1 MLFDAVAQEQ
11 EAMTA
16 TRQETEIGM
25 GFAFDWK
32 NQRLKMQDG
41 TPVLVYGVAA
51 IKEWVQLVVR
61 TRQGRSPIYPADFGA
76 PVQDLIGQKAPKGY
90 DLSELRRH
98 LAESAAYNP
107 GIRDVG
113 QMRYDGATIQCTL
126 TLEDNDDGIT
136 EVIQIVP

>member
-16 TRQETEIGM
+16 TRPETEIGM
-25 GFAFDWK
+25 GFAFDWQ

-61 TRQGRSPIYPADFGA
+61 TRQRRSPIYPADFGA

-113 QMRYDGATIQCTL
+113 QMRWDGETIQCTL
-126 TLEDNDDGIT
+126 TLEDNEDGIT

>member
-11 EAMTA
+11 EAITA
-16 TRQETEIGM
+16 TRPETEIGM

-32 NQRLKMQDG
+32 NQRLNMQDG

-76 PVQDLIGQKAPKGY
+76 PVQDLIGQKAPKGTT
-90 DLSELRRH
+90 SR
-98 LAESAAYNP
+98 SCAATWQNP
-107 GIRDVG
+107 PPTTPASGTWDRCG
-113 QMRYDGATIQCTL
+113 MTAKPS
-126 TLEDNDDGIT
+126 NA
-136 EVIQIVP
+136 P

>member
-1 MLFDAVAQEQ
+1 MLFDQIAQEQ
-11 EAMTA
+11 EAITA
-16 TRQETEIGM
+16 TRPETEIGM
-25 GFAFDWK
+25 GFAFDWDR
-32 NQRLKMQDG
+32 QQLKMQDG

-61 TRQGRSPIYPADFGA
+61 TRQGRYAIYPADFGA
-76 PVQDLIGQKAPKGY
+76 PVQDLMGHKAPKGY

-113 QMRYDGATIQCTL
+113 QLSYDGEIIRGTL
-126 TLEDNDDGIT
+126 TLEDNEDGIT

>member
-1 MLFDAVAQEQ
+1 MLFDQITQEQ

-16 TRQETEIGM
+16 TRPETEIGM
-25 GFAFDWK
+25 GFAFDW
-32 NQRLKMQDG
+32 QTQHLKMQDG

-51 IKEWVQLVVR
+51 IKEWVQLVAH
-61 TRQGRSPIYPADFGA
+61 TRQGRYPIYPADFGA
-76 PVQDLIGQKAPKGY
+76 PVQDLAGQKAPKGY

-113 QMRYDGATIQCTL
+113 QMRYDGEKVLCTL
-126 TLEDNDDGIT
+126 TLEDNDEGIT

>member
-16 TRQETEIGM
+16 TRPETEIGM
-25 GFAFDWK
+25 GFAFDWQ

-61 TRQGRSPIYPADFGA
+61 TRQGRSLIYPADFGA

-113 QMRYDGATIQCTL
+113 QMRWDGETIQCTL

>member
-16 TRQETEIGM
+16 TRPETEIGM
-25 GFAFDWK
+25 GFAFDWQ

-61 TRQGRSPIYPADFGA
+61 TRQGRSPIYPTDFGA

-98 LAESAAYNP
+98 LVESAAYNP

-113 QMRYDGATIQCTL
+113 QMRWDGETIQCTL
-126 TLEDNDDGIT
+126 TLEDNEDGVT

>member
-1 MLFDAVAQEQ
+1 MLFDTVAQEQ

-16 TRQETEIGM
+16 TRPETEIGM
-25 GFAFDWK
+25 GFAFDWQ

-61 TRQGRSPIYPADFGA
+61 TRQGRSSIYPADFGA

-126 TLEDNDDGIT
+126 TLEDNEDGIT

>member
-16 TRQETEIGM
+16 TRPETEIGM
-25 GFAFDWK
+25 GFAFDWQNK
-32 NQRLKMQDG
+32 RLKMQDG

-61 TRQGRSPIYPADFGA
+61 TRQGRYHIYPADFGA

-113 QMRYDGATIQCTL
+113 QMRYDGETIQCTL
-126 TLEDNDDGIT
+126 TLEDNEDGVT

>member
-16 TRQETEIGM
+16 TRPETEIGM
-25 GFAFDWK
+25 GFAFDWQ

-61 TRQGRSPIYPADFGA
+61 TRQGRYSIYPADFGA

-98 LAESAAYNP
+98 LSESAAYNP

-113 QMRYDGATIQCTL
+113 QMRWDGATIQCTL

-136 EVIQIVP
+136 EVVQIVP